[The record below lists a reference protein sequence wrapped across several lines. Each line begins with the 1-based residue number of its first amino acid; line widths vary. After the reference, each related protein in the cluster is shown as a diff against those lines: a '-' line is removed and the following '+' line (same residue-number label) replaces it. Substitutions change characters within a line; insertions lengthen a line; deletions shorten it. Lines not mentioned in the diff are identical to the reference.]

1 MVRFKKDSVE
11 PFNIWK
17 NNKDQNL
24 KLNKVALRQVVTKML
39 FPIYIHLKETGMG
52 VQLELWS
59 LSV

>member
-17 NNKDQNL
+17 NNKGQNL
-24 KLNKVALRQVVTKML
+24 KLNKVALRQVVTEML
-39 FPIYIHLKETGMG
+39 FPIYIHHKETGMG